1 MVLEPERRLPRG
13 AGQVLLWEYLQN
25 LPLAA
30 GFFLGLDLWQ
40 AGRPWLAVAC
50 ALGGSAAGALVIWA
64 TESRIVAGHREP
76 LRVLLANVA
85 VLATLMGVFMVYLSA
100 SWSRWQTDLVFGMLG
115 GAALGL
121 AQDLAAGSR
130 VGWGHVLA
138 FALSLPLGLVLVR
151 VLAAGLPVW
160 ANAVLVT
167 AVITVVIGV
176 VDYGLFREGGPR
188 EKGTVARE
196 ERGDV

>member
-1 MVLEPERRLPRG
+1 VLF
-13 AGQVLLWEYLQN
+13 WECLQN

-40 AGRPWLAVAC
+40 GGRPWPAVAC
-50 ALGGSAAGALVIWA
+50 ALGGSAVGALLIWA
-64 TESRIVAGHREP
+64 TEGRIVAGHREP

-85 VLATLMGVFMVYLSA
+85 ILAALMIVFMIYLSA
-100 SWSRWQTDLVFGMLG
+100 SWSRWQTDLGFGLLG

-121 AQDLAAGSR
+121 VQDLAAGSR

-138 FALSLPLGLVLVR
+138 FALSLPLALVLVR
-151 VLAAGLPVW
+151 VLAAALPVG
-160 ANAVLVT
+160 ANVVIVT
-167 AVITVVIGV
+167 AVMTVVIGI
-176 VDYGLFREGGPR
+176 VDYGLFRGDGSR
-188 EKGTVARE
+188 EKRAVARE